1 MAFHDRNR
9 IQVQLWHFN
18 RRISKVDSTTV
29 KLLRLA
35 DPLVSFPV
43 GSCKFEFLP
52 WDSQVGLSANPSSLY
67 DLANGLD
74 FPALTEFIASKNLS
88 CVAVVLDDITE
99 DEPGRRSILP
109 TLLPPF
115 VKGVKVALG
124 GPEGASH
131 AGSPRQRE
139 LIWHV
144 MASHC
149 GDYIV
154 IPR

>member
-52 WDSQVGLSANPSSLY
+52 WDSQVGLSANPSTLY

-74 FPALTEFIASKNLS
+74 FPALTEFIASKTCHAS
-88 CVAVVLDDITE
+88 PSSSTISQKTTPA
-99 DEPGRRSILP
+99 
-109 TLLPPF
+109 
-115 VKGVKVALG
+115 
-124 GPEGASH
+124 EGASCRH
-131 AGSPRQRE
+131 CCHLLSKVSKWHWEDLRAHRMPVPPARE
-139 LIWHV
+139 NWSGMWWHPTV
-144 MASHC
+144 VTIS
-149 GDYIV
+149 
-154 IPR
+154 